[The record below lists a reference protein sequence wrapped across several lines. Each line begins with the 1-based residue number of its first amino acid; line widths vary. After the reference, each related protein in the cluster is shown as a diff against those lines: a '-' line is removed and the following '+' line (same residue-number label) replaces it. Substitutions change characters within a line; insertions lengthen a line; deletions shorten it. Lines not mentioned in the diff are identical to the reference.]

1 MNPRGADDSSNGV
14 PDASGLTRR
23 EFLRAAGGVVV
34 LFSIERSLEAGGGGS
49 APAGTVADF
58 DAWLRIGEDG
68 RITVFAPT
76 PEVGQNL
83 RTELAQL
90 AAEELS
96 TPLSSVGVVLGDT
109 DRVPDDPGVCASS
122 AISTIGLTVRQAA
135 AEAREILAAMAAERW
150 GVPRAEVALKDGRVV
165 LASDP
170 KTAIGL
176 GELARGQRLVRRL
189 KQPAPLKPRAE
200 YALVGKSAPAIDGP
214 AYVTGKAAFAADLR
228 LPKLAYGK
236 VLMPPCLGAKLV
248 RAETASAAT
257 QPGVIAVVQEDDFV
271 GVVAL
276 RPDLAERAL
285 RSIQATWE
293 EGAHASMAAL
303 YRGLRASAKLEER
316 LGVRG
321 DVEASLAGARHGY
334 SASYRTPFAAHA
346 PIEPHAA
353 LASAQG
359 DRIVVYAGTQRPFD
373 HRKAVAEAL
382 GMSAGKVRVIVP
394 AVGGA
399 FGGKDAPDISVQAAR
414 LARAVGRPVLLS
426 QSREEEMSWNS
437 FRPAAVIDV
446 RCGVTEKGEIAAWDA
461 DVFNCGSRGA
471 EPPYTFPNQRV
482 RVYEC
487 DSPLPQGRWRGL
499 GGSANAFAREV
510 HLDYVASELGEDP
523 VGMRLRHLRSDARM
537 KRVVRAAAE
546 RYGWEDR
553 RPPTGLGAGF
563 ACAADAGSCAA
574 VVADVEVERSS
585 GQVRVR
591 RVLVVQESGL
601 VVNPDNLCNQIE
613 GGVVMGLGLALQEA
627 VRYEQGRILSR
638 SFASYPIPTIREAP
652 ALEIVVLPAPDS
664 PPQGGAT
671 AALCAVA
678 PAVANA
684 VFDAIGRRLPEVPLA
699 PVRLR
704 AGL

>member
-1 MNPRGADDSSNGV
+1 MNPWGEDDSSNAGSG
-14 PDASGLTRR
+14 ASGLTRR
-23 EFLRAAGGVVV
+23 EFLRAAGGVVI
-34 LFSIERSLEAGGGGS
+34 LFSIGRSLEAGGS
-49 APAGTVADF
+49 APASTAADV
-58 DAWLRIGEDG
+58 DAWLRVGEDG

-96 TPLSSVGVVLGDT
+96 TPLSSVAVVLGDT
-109 DRVPDDPGVCASS
+109 DRVPADPGVCASS
-122 AISTIGLTVRQAA
+122 AISTIGMTVRQAA

-150 GVPRAEVALKDGRVV
+150 GVPRSQVVLKDGRVV

-170 KTAIGL
+170 DTAVGL
-176 GELARGQRLVRRL
+176 GDLARGQRLVRRL
-189 KQPAPLKPRAE
+189 KRPAPLKPREE

-214 AYVTGKAAFAADLR
+214 AYVRGKAAFAADMR

-236 VLMPPCLGAKLV
+236 VLMPPCLGATLV
-248 RAETASAAT
+248 RAETTSAAS
-257 QPGVIAVVQEDDFV
+257 QPGVIAVVEEDDFV
-271 GVVAL
+271 GLVAL

-285 RSIQATWE
+285 RSVQATWE
-293 EGAHASMAAL
+293 EGAHASVAAL
-303 YRGLRASAKLEER
+303 YEGLRATARLEER
-316 LGVRG
+316 VGVRG
-321 DVEASLAGARHGY
+321 DVEASLAGARRGY

-353 LASAQG
+353 VASPQG

-382 GMSAGKVRVIVP
+382 GMPVEKVRVIVP

-437 FRPAAVIDV
+437 FRPAALIEI

-461 DVFNCGSRGA
+461 DVYNCGSRGA

-523 VGMRLRHLRSDARM
+523 VAMRLRHLGSDARM

-638 SFASYPIPTIREAP
+638 SFASYPIPTFREAP

-684 VFDAIGRRLPEVPLA
+684 VFDAVGRRLPEVPLA

>member
-1 MNPRGADDSSNGV
+1 MNYGGADDSSKAGSG
-14 PDASGLTRR
+14 ASGLTRR

-34 LFSIERSLEAGGGGS
+34 LFSLGRALEAGGGAS
-49 APAGTVADF
+49 ASAAEDV
-58 DAWLRIGEDG
+58 DAWLRVGEDG

-96 TPLSSVGVVLGDT
+96 APLSAVEVVLGDT
-109 DRVPDDPGVCASS
+109 DRVPADPGACASS
-122 AISTIGLTVRQAA
+122 AISTIGMTVRQAA
-135 AEAREILAAMAAERW
+135 AEAREILAAMAGERW
-150 GVPRAEVALKDGRVV
+150 GVPRSQVVLKDGRVV
-165 LASDP
+165 LASSP
-170 KTAIGL
+170 GTAIGL

-189 KQPAPLKPRAE
+189 KRPAPLKPRAE
-200 YALVGKSAPAIDGP
+200 YALVGKSPPAIDGP
-214 AYVTGKAAFAADLR
+214 AYVKGTAEFAADIR

-248 RAETASAAT
+248 RSQAASAAT
-257 QPGVIAVVQEDDFV
+257 QLGVIAVVEEGDFV

-276 RPDLAERAL
+276 RPGLAERAL

-303 YRGLRASAKLEER
+303 YKGLRASGRLEER
-316 LGVRG
+316 VGVRG

-353 LASAQG
+353 LASPQG

-382 GMSAGKVRVIVP
+382 GMPVEKVRVIVP

-414 LARAVGRPVLLS
+414 LARAVARPVLLS

-437 FRPAAVIDV
+437 FRPAALIDV
-446 RCGVTEKGEIAAWDA
+446 RCGVTKKGEIEAWDA
-461 DVFNCGSRGA
+461 DVFNCGARGA

-482 RVYEC
+482 RVYQC

-510 HLDYVASELGEDP
+510 HIDHVASELGEDP
-523 VGMRLRHLRSDARM
+523 VAMRLHHLGSDARM
-537 KRVVRAAAE
+537 ERVVRAAAE

-553 RPPTGLGAGF
+553 RPPTGLGVGF

-574 VVADVEVERSS
+574 VVAEVEVERTS

-601 VVNPDNLCNQIE
+601 VVNPDNLHNQIE
-613 GGVVMGLGLALQEA
+613 GGVVMGLGLALREA
-627 VRYEQGRILSR
+627 VRYEQARILSR
-638 SFASYPIPTIREAP
+638 SFASYAIPTFRDAP
-652 ALEIVVLPAPDS
+652 AMEIVVLPAPDS

-684 VFDAIGRRLPEVPLA
+684 VFDAVGRRIRELPLA
-699 PVRLR
+699 PARLR
-704 AGL
+704 AGA

>member
-1 MNPRGADDSSNGV
+1 MNPWGEDDSSNAGSG
-14 PDASGLTRR
+14 ASGLTRR
-23 EFLRAAGGVVV
+23 EFLRAAGGVVI
-34 LFSIERSLEAGGGGS
+34 LFSIGRSLEAGGS
-49 APAGTVADF
+49 APASTAADV
-58 DAWLRIGEDG
+58 DAWLRVGEDG

-96 TPLSSVGVVLGDT
+96 TPLSSVAVVLGDT
-109 DRVPDDPGVCASS
+109 DRVPADPGVCASS
-122 AISTIGLTVRQAA
+122 AISTIGMTVRQAA

-150 GVPRAEVALKDGRVV
+150 GVPRSQVVLKDGRVV

-170 KTAIGL
+170 DTAVGL
-176 GELARGQRLVRRL
+176 GDLARGQRLVRRL
-189 KQPAPLKPRAE
+189 KRPAPLKQREE
-200 YALVGKSAPAIDGP
+200 YALVGTSAPAIDGP
-214 AYVTGKAAFAADLR
+214 AYVRGKAAFAADMR

-236 VLMPPCLGAKLV
+236 VLMPPCLGATLV
-248 RAETASAAT
+248 RAETTSAAS
-257 QPGVIAVVQEDDFV
+257 QPGVIAVVEEDDFV
-271 GVVAL
+271 GLVAL

-285 RSIQATWE
+285 RSVQATWE
-293 EGAHASMAAL
+293 EGAHASVAAL
-303 YRGLRASAKLEER
+303 YTGLRATARLEER
-316 LGVRG
+316 VGVRG
-321 DVEASLAGARHGY
+321 DVEASLAGARRGY

-353 LASAQG
+353 VASPQG

-382 GMSAGKVRVIVP
+382 GMPVEKVRVIVP

-437 FRPAAVIDV
+437 FRPAALIEI

-461 DVFNCGSRGA
+461 DVYNCGSRGA
-471 EPPYTFPNQRV
+471 EPPYTFANQRV

-487 DSPLPQGRWRGL
+487 DSPLPQGHWRGL
-499 GGSANAFAREV
+499 GASANAFAREV
-510 HLDYVASELGEDP
+510 HLDYMASELGEDP
-523 VGMRLRHLRSDARM
+523 VGMRLRHLGGNARM
-537 KRVVRAAAE
+537 ARVVRAAVE

-574 VVADVEVERSS
+574 VVADVEVERTS
-585 GQVRVR
+585 GQIRVR

-601 VVNPDNLCNQIE
+601 VVNPDNLRNQIE
-613 GGVVMGLGLALQEA
+613 GGVVMGLGLALREA
-627 VRYEQGRILSR
+627 VRSEQGRILSR
-638 SFASYPIPTIREAP
+638 SFTSYPIPTFRDTP
-652 ALEIVVLPAPDS
+652 AMEIVVLPTTDVLPR
-664 PPQGGAT
+664 GGGT

-684 VFDAIGRRLPEVPLA
+684 VFDAVGMRLRELPLA

-704 AGL
+704 SVA